1 MWLVVGGFLN
11 VYGCDDGLLDVLLG
25 FFSGTNF
32 TVCGHDGTNLS
43 YLIFGFVLGVKI

>member
-11 VYGCDDGLLDVLLG
+11 VHGCDDGLLDVLLG

-32 TVCGHDGTNLS
+32 TVCGHDGTKS
-43 YLIFGFVLGVKI
+43 IFGFVFGVKI